1 MQERPLGPDRA
12 GLPDWLLGGR
22 DTIARDVKTV
32 LFVGAGRHQ
41 RRAILR
47 AKELGL
53 RVVAVDR
60 NPEAPGLQ
68 VADVGEAVD
77 FTDVAAV
84 TEVARRHGVDG
95 VLTVS
100 ADRAVPVVAAV
111 AEALGLPGI
120 GTETAH
126 LMTHKIAMRRT
137 LADAGVP
144 QPRFAGARDMQ
155 SAPRRARRRR
165 RPGGAEAGRLRR
177 PARDLPRRVGGRRST
192 AHLHAA
198 LAESPTD
205 EAIVES
211 FHDGLELNGIVIA
224 RGGEAF
230 PLTLSDRLRPPG
242 IGFGVGWI
250 HVYPASIYADVL
262 AEAERVAVHAVH
274 ALGLRDGIAFP
285 QLIVADDGSVRVVE
299 CAARIP
305 GGQMADLVRHAVGVD
320 LVEVALRQALGEEAT
335 DELVLPQVQAAARDP
350 LPDGAAGAAADGEG
364 AIDRVARPG
373 ARGRRASFRPTPTS
387 QVGETIRPVRLDGD
401 RRGYVIAT
409 ADTSVEALA
418 AGRGGGA
425 AAGGGGRVSCA
436 FDLEHYRELLEA
448 AQAGGYRFAFF
459 DGSPQPGDLLLRH
472 DVDLSL
478 DAALRMAEV
487 EAAAGAR
494 ATYFLMTGS
503 VFYNLDSHEGE
514 RALAAA
520 ARARATA
527 SASTRSTRAST
538 STTASSPCSPG
549 TTPTRST
556 CAPRSTVRST

>member
-1 MQERPLGPDRA
+1 
-12 GLPDWLLGGR
+12 
-22 DTIARDVKTV
+22 VKTV

-60 NPEAPGLQ
+60 NPEALGL
-68 VADVGEAVD
+68 VEAHEGEAVD

-84 TEVARRHGVDG
+84 TEVGRRHAVDG

-120 GTETAH
+120 GVETAH

-144 QPRFAGARDMQ
+144 QPRFAGARDLQ
-155 SAPRRARRRR
+155 SARAALEAAGV
-165 RPGGAEAGRLRR
+165 PAVLKPADSGGQRGIFYVEAEGEL
-177 PARDLPRRVGGRRST
+177 D

-224 RGGEAF
+224 RAGEAF
-230 PLTLSDRLRPPG
+230 SLTLSDRLRPPG

-262 AEAERVAVHAVH
+262 EEAKRVAVRAVQ

-285 QLIVADDGSVRVVE
+285 QLIVEDDGSVRVVE
-299 CAARIP
+299 VAARIP

-320 LVEVALRQALGEEAT
+320 LVEVALRQALGEEVP
-335 DELVLPQVQAAARDP
+335 DELVLPRFEQPLAIRFLTAEPGPLPTGKVLAIGPLDPVLAAPGVVQADTY
-350 LPDGAAGAAADGEG
+350 L
-364 AIDRVARPG
+364 
-373 ARGRRASFRPTPTS
+373 

-409 ADTSVEALA
+409 ADTSVQALH
-418 AGRGGGA
+418 
-425 AAGGGGRVSCA
+425 CA
-436 FDLEHYRELLEA
+436 
-448 AQAGGYRFAFF
+448 
-459 DGSPQPGDLLLRH
+459 
-472 DVDLSL
+472 
-478 DAALRMAEV
+478 
-487 EAAAGAR
+487 EAAARLLEVEVEPA
-494 ATYFLMTGS
+494 
-503 VFYNLDSHEGE
+503 
-514 RALAAA
+514 
-520 ARARATA
+520 
-527 SASTRSTRAST
+527 
-538 STTASSPCSPG
+538 
-549 TTPTRST
+549 
-556 CAPRSTVRST
+556 